1 MKDISIIDSYRD
13 EIVKSMQNMIEI
25 KSISPQSGGMGESE
39 RANFLEGILKN
50 IGVHTKRY
58 EYIDN
63 NNIKRPSIIAKI
75 GNCKKTLW
83 IIAHID
89 TVSEGDINM
98 WRYNPF
104 KGTIV
109 GNKIYGRGTN
119 DDGQDVIAAIFAL
132 KAIIDTKVELNYN
145 YGLALVADE
154 ELGSAYGIRKLLNE
168 DIFKADDIILVP
180 DGGSATGDEVEI
192 AEKSLL
198 WLKITATGKQVH
210 ASTPELG
217 KNALRTMMKFL
228 NLVDAHLHEKYNLTD
243 ESFSPNKSTF
253 EMTKH
258 EKNQD
263 SINMIP
269 GTEIFYIDCRI
280 LPIYN
285 ANDVLND
292 VIEIAN
298 KISDSTQ
305 SIKVETFVRED
316 SAGQTSPNSEIVK
329 LTSNA
334 IKNVIGIT
342 PKAIGIGGG
351 TFASF
356 FRRMGIDA
364 VVWSKKPDI
373 PHIIDEYVII
383 DDILTDAKVF
393 YFMASK
399 Q

>member
-1 MKDISIIDSYRD
+1 MKNISIIDSYKD
-13 EIVKSMQNMIEI
+13 EIVKTMQSMIEI
-25 KSISPQSGGMGESE
+25 KSISPQSGGVGESD
-39 RANFLEGILKN
+39 RANFLENILKN
-50 IGVHTKRY
+50 MGLQTKRY
-58 EYIDN
+58 EYVDN
-63 NNIKRPSIIAKI
+63 NNVKRPSIITRI
-75 GNCKKTLW
+75 GNCKRTLW

-89 TVSEGDINM
+89 TVSEGDIDM
-98 WRYNPF
+98 WKYNPF

-109 GNKIYGRGTN
+109 RDKIYGRGTN

-154 ELGSAYGIRKLLNE
+154 ELGSTYGIRKLLDEN
-168 DIFKADDIILVP
+168 IFKSEDIILVP
-180 DGGSATGDEVEI
+180 DGGSASGDEIEI

-217 KNALRTMMKFL
+217 SNALRAMIKFL
-228 NLVDAHLHEKYNLTD
+228 DLIDSHLHEKYNLTD
-243 ESFSPNKSTF
+243 ENFSPNKSTF

-280 LPIYN
+280 LPIYKV
-285 ANDVLND
+285 DDILND
-292 VIEIAN
+292 VMEIAIKSSN
-298 KISDSTQ
+298 TTLN
-305 SIKVETFVRED
+305 IKVEVFVRED

-334 IKNVIGIT
+334 IKSVINIT
-342 PKAIGIGGG
+342 PKVIGIGGG

-356 FRRMGIDA
+356 FRRRGIDA

-373 PHIIDEYVII
+373 PHMIDEYVII